1 MSKFVPTVLQ
11 REYTCNYT
19 LLTQRDGH
27 GIVITPSAASSC
39 HYYYS
44 WVNNTAEHLWNMH
57 TFIKTAHALH
67 ICCLVVFSV
76 ITLKYH
82 LLLIEISCTWMWT
95 NNIVKQ
101 SCHWHVCWNNIY
113 SSWSIEV
120 SWSSEMDS
128 GHTWIKTLNGVVLS
142 FQKVYSISIMNS
154 HVYTGLNFAPPPVTG
169 VTKWVYHE
177 SSLYWPIIGL
187 RMPTWSVTMC
197 CLDPAGQ
204 CEFFLPVTRLKILNW
219 MYCYRELIVGIV
231 VSAIAVFRL
240 VDNILSS
247 SLHC

>member
-1 MSKFVPTVLQ
+1 MSMFVPTVLQ
-11 REYTCNYT
+11 REYSCNYT
-19 LLTQRDGH
+19 LLTQRDRH
-27 GIVITPSAASSC
+27 GILITPSSASSC

-44 WVNNTAEHLWNMH
+44 RVNNTAEHLWNMH
-57 TFIKTAHALH
+57 TFIKTAHALN

-95 NNIVKQ
+95 NNIVKK

-154 HVYTGLNFAPPPVTG
+154 HVYTGLECCPSG
-169 VTKWVYHE
+169 YRCHELSYRE
-177 SSLYWPIIGL
+177 SSSFWPIIGVGT
-187 RMPTWSVTMC
+187 RTWSVALC
-197 CLDPAGQ
+197 CRDPAGQ
-204 CEFFLPVTRLKILNW
+204 CEFFLRVTRLKILNW
-219 MYCYRELIVGIV
+219 IYCYRELIVGIV